1 MRLKEDKETPYLTI
15 EILPDRSV
23 PQVEGMNKRSEL
35 TKEEVDFIKKWAKAR
50 SLKITAD
57 NVINWK

>member
-23 PQVEGMNKRSEL
+23 PQVEGMNKRSE
-35 TKEEVDFIKKWAKAR
+35 
-50 SLKITAD
+50 
-57 NVINWK
+57 